1 MLPQA
6 AEVRS
11 RRKRKVGRLGRMR
24 LLHMA
29 QVGNTAQRAGWGGA
43 AETLSNSP
51 LHSSPLMA
59 FPALP
64 QLHCRPSAQVPRPVS
79 ERWWLRPAAPLLA
92 WCTSA
97 EAEAAA
103 STDADLEGGESG
115 SGEQTLDGHWSG
127 EAGDVEAGAD
137 AEKEVE
143 AAAEADAGADV
154 GVLAGSRRPLNA
166 DRQPSVQQEQQQQDQ
181 EDQEERQQQRQQLD
195 GVRAGMPGPVQEA
208 AGLACDAATFAVG
221 GAVAAI
227 GGAGAVTVEVVGA
240 AVDAAGAAADYSR
253 QQWERRSRQAAAAAE
268 PPPGPE
274 ASGQGGVDCGGGG
287 R

>member
-1 MLPQA
+1 M
-6 AEVRS
+6 
-11 RRKRKVGRLGRMR
+11 
-24 LLHMA
+24 
-29 QVGNTAQRAGWGGA
+29 
-43 AETLSNSP
+43 
-51 LHSSPLMA
+51 
-59 FPALP
+59 
-64 QLHCRPSAQVPRPVS
+64 S

-103 STDADLEGGESG
+103 SKDADLEGGESG

-127 EAGDVEAGAD
+127 EAGDVEAGTD
-137 AEKEVE
+137 AEPEAE

-154 GVLAGSRRPLNA
+154 DVLAGSRRPLNA
-166 DRQPSVQQEQQQQDQ
+166 DRQPSEQQEQQQQDQ
-181 EDQEERQQQRQQLD
+181 EEEEEEEEEEQRQQQLESSRPS
-195 GVRAGMPGPVQEA
+195 MPGPVQEA

-253 QQWERRSRQAAAAAE
+253 QQWERRSRQAAAAAAE
-268 PPPGPE
+268 PPPLAGPE
-274 ASGQGGVDCGGGG
+274 ASGEGSVDGSGSG